1 MTIEEAQN
9 FYKTDTMQYDFNCRE
24 NFKPWFKKAFEDG
37 KNSYLD
43 IQGLNRLV
51 NKLVSWYEFK
61 FPDIELDKPGCI
73 DRRFENTPD
82 ISNYMDNEQL
92 RYRLKHGEREA
103 MDCNYRTGSGY
114 LGHDEKWYAGLELS
128 KNGVNIW
135 DISISLDGKLASRCR
150 EKYHIPVETI
160 EQFYDAL
167 KFSDEF
173 DLEDMK
179 ACIDLHK
186 SDTILRDFIID
197 AVRNALLYSHNTIP
211 EYGKIRADEF
221 TKDMLELY
229 PDIHL
234 NAKCENE
241 IVIPEIIDGK
251 VKQKSFIKRLI
262 GRGKNEESSN
272 IRKY

>member
-1 MTIEEAQN
+1 MI
-9 FYKTDTMQYDFNCRE
+9 FDFHTHTFLSDGE
-24 NFKPWFKKAFEDG
+24 NSP
-37 KNSYLD
+37 
-43 IQGLNRLV
+43 
-51 NKLVSWYEFK
+51 
-61 FPDIELDKPGCI
+61 IELIRIANANGYSVIGITDHVSY
-73 DRRFENTPD
+73 
-82 ISNYMDNEQL
+82 SN
-92 RYRLKHGEREA
+92 
-103 MDCNYRTGSGY
+103 
-114 LGHDEKWYAGLELS
+114 
-128 KNGVNIW
+128 I
-135 DISISLDGKLASRCR
+135 
-150 EKYHIPVETI
+150 
-160 EQFYDAL
+160 
-167 KFSDEF
+167 
-173 DLEDMK
+173 
-179 ACIDLHK
+179 
-186 SDTILRDFIID
+186 DFIID